1 MLWGIL
7 LVCVGCITSGE
18 KITANGVFQ
27 YIILTVVGSKYTG
40 VLWLLQ
46 NLLGVYLIFPLL
58 WYTYTEHE
66 NIFEYF
72 F

>member
-7 LVCVGCITSGE
+7 LVCVVCITSGE

-40 VLWLLQ
+40 VLWFLQ